1 MLCKGDLALLFDQP
15 GRLKSIVETSLHLF
29 EPLLKASLVIDAL
42 QSELLGQFNP
52 SGPLLL
58 YRVIVLGDAFLRIA
72 VLRSLFFLF
81 SICRHSL
88 LESSD
93 LSPRFLHHL
102 LI

>member
-1 MLCKGDLALLFDQP
+1 MLCKGDLALLFDKP

-29 EPLLKASLVIDAL
+29 EPLLKASLVIDPP
-42 QSELLGQFNP
+42 QSELLGQFIP
-52 SGPLLL
+52 SGLLL
-58 YRVIVLGDAFLRIA
+58 LLRIIVLRVA

-81 SICRHSL
+81 GLCRQSL

>member
-42 QSELLGQFNP
+42 QSELLGQFIP
-52 SGPLLL
+52 SGLLL
-58 YRVIVLGDAFLRIA
+58 LLRVIVLGDAVLT
-72 VLRSLFFLF
+72 VLRSLFFLLG
-81 SICRHSL
+81 ICRQSL

>member
-1 MLCKGDLALLFDQP
+1 MLCERDPTLLLDEP

-29 EPLLKASLVIDAL
+29 EPLLKASLVIDPL
-42 QSELLGQFNP
+42 QAELLGQFIP
-52 SGPLLL
+52 SGLLL
-58 YRVIVLGDAFLRIA
+58 LLRIIVLGDA

-81 SICRHSL
+81 GLCRQSL

>member
-42 QSELLGQFNP
+42 QSELLGQFIP
-52 SGPLLL
+52 SGLLL
-58 YRVIVLGDAFLRIA
+58 LLGVIVLGDAVLT

-81 SICRHSL
+81 GLCRQSL

>member
-1 MLCKGDLALLFDQP
+1 MLCKGDLALLFDKP
-15 GRLKSIVETSLHLF
+15 SRLKSIVETSLHLF

-42 QSELLGQFNP
+42 QSELLGQFIP

-58 YRVIVLGDAFLRIA
+58 LRVIVLGGTFFRNA
-72 VLRSLFFLF
+72 VLRSLFFLI
-81 SICRHSL
+81 SLCRQSL
-88 LESSD
+88 FESSD

>member
-29 EPLLKASLVIDAL
+29 EPILEASLVIDAL
-42 QSELLGQFNP
+42 QSELLGQFIP
-52 SGPLLL
+52 SGLLL
-58 YRVIVLGDAFLRIA
+58 LLGVIVLGDAVLT

-81 SICRHSL
+81 GLCRQSL